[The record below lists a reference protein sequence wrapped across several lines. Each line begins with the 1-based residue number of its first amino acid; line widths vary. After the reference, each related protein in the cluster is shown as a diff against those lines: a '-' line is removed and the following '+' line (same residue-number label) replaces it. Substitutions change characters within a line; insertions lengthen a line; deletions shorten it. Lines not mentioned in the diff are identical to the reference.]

1 MLKHARTSYIGGI
14 QLLREAYDQTY
25 TIHDYAR
32 QVHFERSKPPLDK
45 YRPLSSVALHS
56 AEDYV
61 GTGRE
66 KWLTK
71 RFADLKVGSRF
82 NISYMEFLDLPRW
95 MVEFMIKDAE
105 AEVNRS
111 VTLVDGLKK
120 EIDAS

>member
-1 MLKHARTSYIGGI
+1 MLKHAKTSYIGGI

-25 TIHDYAR
+25 AIHDYAH

-105 AEVNRS
+105 AEVNRA
-111 VTLVDGLKK
+111 VALVDGLKK
-120 EIDAS
+120 DIDAS